1 MPLENVPEESMKQL
15 LALFCLAL
23 VVGCGVHPPIQGRE
37 DPYDP
42 AQIHLNDDSL
52 RTQTAIRKPAV
63 TRDESGD
70 ILHVTVPIRSAI
82 NKRLY
87 VDYRVSF
94 FDKQGQ
100 LLNQTG
106 WMTKTLEMNTPD
118 QITVNSMS
126 PRAADFQVDFRWAR

>member
-1 MPLENVPEESMKQL
+1 MKYSVAFVCIAFL
-15 LALFCLAL
+15 
-23 VVGCGVHPPIQGRE
+23 VGCGVHPPIQGRQ
-37 DPYDP
+37 DPY
-42 AQIHLNDDSL
+42 ARGQIHFNKDDL
-52 RTQTAIRKPAV
+52 RTQTAVDQPIV

-82 NKRLY
+82 NKRLH

-94 FDKQGQ
+94 FDKSGQ

>member
-1 MPLENVPEESMKQL
+1 MKYA
-15 LALFCLAL
+15 LALFC
-23 VVGCGVHPPIQGRE
+23 VSFVMGCGVHPPIQGRQ
-37 DPYDP
+37 DPYSRG
-42 AQIHLNDDSL
+42 QIHFNKDDL
-52 RTQTAIRKPAV
+52 RTQTAVDQPMV
-63 TRDESGD
+63 TRDDAGD

-94 FDKQGQ
+94 FDKSGQ

>member
-1 MPLENVPEESMKQL
+1 MKYALGL
-15 LALFCLAL
+15 LCISF
-23 VVGCGVHPPIQGRE
+23 VVGCGVHPPIQGRQ
-37 DPYDP
+37 DPY
-42 AQIHLNDDSL
+42 ARGQIHFNKDDL
-52 RTQTAIRKPAV
+52 RTQTAVDTPIV
-63 TRDESGD
+63 SRDDAGD
-70 ILHVTVPIRSAI
+70 IVHVTVPIRSAI
-82 NKRLY
+82 DKRLY

-94 FDKQGQ
+94 FDKSGQ

>member
-1 MPLENVPEESMKQL
+1 MKYL
-15 LALFCLAL
+15 IALFCLAL
-23 VVGCGVHPPIQGRE
+23 LVGCGVHPPIQGRQ
-37 DPYDP
+37 DPY
-42 AQIHLNDDSL
+42 ARGQIHFSKDDL
-52 RTQTAIRKPAV
+52 RTQTAVDAPQVA
-63 TRDESGD
+63 RDDSGD

-94 FDKQGQ
+94 FDKSGQ

>member
-1 MPLENVPEESMKQL
+1 MKYA
-15 LALFCLAL
+15 LALFC
-23 VVGCGVHPPIQGRE
+23 VSFVMGCGVHPPIQGRQ
-37 DPYDP
+37 DPY
-42 AQIHLNDDSL
+42 ARGQIHFNKDDL
-52 RTQTAIRKPAV
+52 RTQTAVDQPMV
-63 TRDESGD
+63 TRDDAGD

-94 FDKQGQ
+94 FDKSGQ